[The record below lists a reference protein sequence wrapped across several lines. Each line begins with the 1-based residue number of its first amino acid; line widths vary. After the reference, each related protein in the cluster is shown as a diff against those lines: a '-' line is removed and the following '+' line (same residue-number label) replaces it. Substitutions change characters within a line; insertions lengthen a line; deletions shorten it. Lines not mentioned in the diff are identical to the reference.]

1 MVGSKFSLFAVA
13 VVLLAISPAPVFADA
28 GKGGSD
34 NAGGSFNYPTRIDMG
49 VSYPGDKEYPFGTT
63 RVSGPDRGP
72 YVQRCAWSA
81 SPNQWLGFFFP
92 DNVKMTCVRYTE
104 ENTK

>member
-1 MVGSKFSLFAVA
+1 MVLRKLGFFAVA
-13 VVLLAISPAPVFADA
+13 AVLAMSSPVIAGG

-34 NAGGSFNYPTRIDMG
+34 NAAGTFNYPTRIEMG
-49 VSYPGDKEYPFGTT
+49 VNYPGDKAYPFGTT
-63 RVSGPDRGP
+63 RVAGPDQGP

-81 SPNQWLGFFFP
+81 APNQWLGFFFP